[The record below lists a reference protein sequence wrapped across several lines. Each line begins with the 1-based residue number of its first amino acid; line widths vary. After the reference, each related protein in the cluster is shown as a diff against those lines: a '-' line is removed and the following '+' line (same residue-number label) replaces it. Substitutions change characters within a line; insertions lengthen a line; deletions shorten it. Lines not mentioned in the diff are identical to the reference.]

1 MLVILLTGILGVP
14 KLLGRLGERNETK
27 LFYPVSEIFRA
38 RGLFMTHH
46 TEQLIEQLNSIA
58 TDLRLDAVEIIHRRG
73 QGHPGGSLSIAEII
87 AALYFH
93 HLRIDPE
100 RPEWP
105 ERDRFILS
113 KGHACAL
120 LYSALARRGYF
131 PREELLTWGHLGGRL
146 QGHPDR
152 LKTSGVDMTT
162 GMEGHGISVGV
173 GLCLAAHLKDLDYRV
188 YALVGDGEC
197 QCGVLWEGAMTAS
210 KYGLQNLTV
219 IVDYNGVQ
227 LDGPVPEIMPLE
239 PLVDK
244 WRSFNFAT
252 LEING
257 HDMRQVLE
265 ALDTAME
272 IHDKPTAIVAHTTKG
287 KGVSFMEGQSKWH
300 GRAPSDEEYAQAVS
314 ELKGGSKHG

>member
-1 MLVILLTGILGVP
+1 MEPMWI
-14 KLLGRLGERNETK
+14 RLSASCSA
-27 LFYPVSEIFRA
+27 YRA
-38 RGLFMTHH
+38 RRKSFILSENSFARGRWMTHH
-46 TEQLIEQLNSIA
+46 PEKLIKDLNAIA
-58 TDLRLDAVEIIHRRG
+58 RDLRLDALEIIHERG
-73 QGHPGGSLSIAEII
+73 QGHPGGSLSVAETI

-93 HLRIDPE
+93 HLKIDPA
-100 RPEWP
+100 RPQWP

-131 PREELLTWGHLGGRL
+131 CREELHTWGHLGGRL

-152 LKTSGVDMTT
+152 LKTPGLDMTT
-162 GMEGHGISVGV
+162 GMEGHGVSVGV
-173 GLCLAAHLKDLDYRV
+173 GLCLAARVKGLGYRV
-188 YALVGDGEC
+188 FVLVGDGEC

-210 KYGLQNLTV
+210 KYGLSDLTV

-227 LDGPVPEIMPLE
+227 LDGPVQEILPLD
-239 PLVDK
+239 PLAEK

-257 HDMRQVLE
+257 HDVRQVLD
-265 ALDTAME
+265 ALDMAGE

-287 KGVSFMEGQSKWH
+287 RGVSFMENKAKWH
-300 GRAPSDEEYAQAVS
+300 GRAPNDEEYAQAIS
-314 ELKGGSKHG
+314 ELKGESRHG